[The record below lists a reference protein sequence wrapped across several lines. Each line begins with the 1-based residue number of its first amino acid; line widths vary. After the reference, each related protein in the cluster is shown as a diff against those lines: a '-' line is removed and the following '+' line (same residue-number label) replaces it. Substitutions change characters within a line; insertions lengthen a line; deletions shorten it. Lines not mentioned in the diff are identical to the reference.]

1 MKLKRGA
8 LIAIVLFLTAL
19 LGAGFWLLR
28 DGGKI
33 SAYTTAPIQKGDITQ
48 VITATGSLSAVVT
61 VQVGSQV
68 SGTIEKLYADFNTQ
82 VKAGQVIAMLNQDKF
97 KAAVDQAKANLLAA
111 QANVVKTKVGVE
123 DGQRTLSRSAELRK
137 REFISQSELDAA
149 QASYDAAVGQLEVN
163 KAQVAQA
170 QAGLNQ
176 TSVDLANTV
185 IRSPVDGIVVSRNV
199 DMGQTV
205 AASLQAPVL
214 FLIANDLSKMQV
226 DSNVNE
232 GDVGNVWV
240 GQEVNFT
247 VDAYPTRRFQG
258 TVLQVRN
265 APIMVQNVVT
275 YDAVVGVDNK
285 ALLLKPGMTANLEF
299 LVNRKSGVLRIPNA
313 ALRFKPPSEKQ
324 PPQTSTRQSAG
335 AGGDE
340 RGGRRGG
347 GDISRGG
354 GGGRQGREGTV
365 YLLRDQM
372 PAPVKVRLGITDGSY
387 TEVVEGEMKEGE
399 EAILAMS
406 ASGQS
411 AASSPPGRRFF
422 GF

>member
-1 MKLKRGA
+1 VKLKRGA
-8 LIAIVLFLTAL
+8 LVAIVLFSAAL

-48 VITATGSLSAVVT
+48 VVTATGSLSAVIT
-61 VQVGSQV
+61 VQVGSQI

-123 DGQRTLSRSAELRK
+123 DGQRTLTRSAELRK

-149 QASYDAAVGQLEVN
+149 QTSYDAAVGQLEVN

-199 DMGQTV
+199 DVGQTV

-240 GQEVNFT
+240 DQEVNFT

-299 LVNRKSGVLRIPNA
+299 LVNKKSGVLRIPNA

-335 AGGDE
+335 AGGDG

-347 GDISRGG
+347 GDISKG

-411 AASSPPGRRFF
+411 SASSPPGRRFF

>member
-8 LIAIVLFLTAL
+8 LVAIVLFSAAL

-48 VITATGSLSAVVT
+48 VVTATGSLSAVIT
-61 VQVGSQV
+61 VQVGSQI

-123 DGQRTLSRSAELRK
+123 DGQRTLTRSAELRK

-149 QASYDAAVGQLEVN
+149 QTSYDAAVGQLEVN

-199 DMGQTV
+199 DVGQTV

-240 GQEVNFT
+240 DQEVNFT

-299 LVNRKSGVLRIPNA
+299 LVNKKSGVLRIPNA

-335 AGGDE
+335 AGGDG

-347 GDISRGG
+347 GDISKG

-411 AASSPPGRRFF
+411 SASSPPGRRFF

>member
-1 MKLKRGA
+1 
-8 LIAIVLFLTAL
+8 
-19 LGAGFWLLR
+19 
-28 DGGKI
+28 
-33 SAYTTAPIQKGDITQ
+33 
-48 VITATGSLSAVVT
+48 VVT

-111 QANVVKTKVGVE
+111 QANVVKTKVSVE
-123 DGQRTLSRSAELRK
+123 DGQRTLTRSAELRK

-149 QASYDAAVGQLEVN
+149 QTSYDAAVGQLEVN

-199 DMGQTV
+199 DVGQTV

-285 ALLLKPGMTANLEF
+285 DLLLKPGMTANLEF
-299 LVNRKSGVLRIPNA
+299 LVNRKSGILRIPNA

-324 PPQTSTRQSAG
+324 PPQTSARQSAG
-335 AGGDE
+335 AGGDG

-347 GDISRGG
+347 GDISRG

-365 YLLRDQM
+365 YLLRDQK

-387 TEVVEGEMKEGE
+387 TEVVEGEIKEGE